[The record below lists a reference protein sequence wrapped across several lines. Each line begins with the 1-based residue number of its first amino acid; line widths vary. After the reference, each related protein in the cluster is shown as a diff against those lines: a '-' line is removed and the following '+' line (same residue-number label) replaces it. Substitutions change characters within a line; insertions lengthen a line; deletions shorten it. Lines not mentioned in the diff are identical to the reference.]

1 MASAEKKRL
10 RLCSLQDFKCMS
22 IHLRPQQQKALDITH
37 SGLTDLQA
45 TSSAASSLR
54 RSSFPSEYRYSMAMF
69 FPSTYPSSRS
79 PCLNASMRVTLAE
92 GRHRLDIRSAGPSSA
107 AAPRRTSKRQR
118 AGRQQLRKKLSY
130 ASFYPFH
137 STLLTRPPSHLMTL
151 SALASTFGGIVRPI
165 CLANLRL
172 MVSSNFNGCSTGSFH
187 VRDAAVQFA

>member
-10 RLCSLQDFKCMS
+10 RLCSVQDFKCMS
-22 IHLRPQQQKALDITH
+22 IHLSPQQQKALDITH

-107 AAPRRTSKRQR
+107 AAPRLSLQEQATPVQQALMAPQPSSLRTSFR
-118 AGRQQLRKKLSY
+118 ALCITRIAIKESVIYTAEGDRGSSSRKTRISVKLNWM
-130 ASFYPFH
+130 A
-137 STLLTRPPSHLMTL
+137 RK
-151 SALASTFGGIVRPI
+151 I
-165 CLANLRL
+165 CSMEN
-172 MVSSNFNGCSTGSFH
+172 T
-187 VRDAAVQFA
+187 VQSWHRRVAI